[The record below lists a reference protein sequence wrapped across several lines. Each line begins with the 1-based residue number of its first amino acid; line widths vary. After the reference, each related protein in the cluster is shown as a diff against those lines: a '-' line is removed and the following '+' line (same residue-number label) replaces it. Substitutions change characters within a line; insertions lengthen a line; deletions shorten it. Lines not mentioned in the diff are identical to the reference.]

1 MGDAQP
7 IERDHDPM
15 IGRTLVGRYEL
26 KAHLGSGTMGT
37 VYRATQLAVAREV
50 AVKILKNERA
60 VDEAANAR
68 FTREARANSLLTS
81 PHTVQVL
88 DFGYS
93 ETDGLFLVMELLEGE
108 SLRRRLGR
116 LGRLPPAIAID
127 TCLQALRSLIEAH
140 AKGIIHRDLKPEHL
154 FFARVRGETWDDEI
168 LKILDFGVAK
178 MIGEESRQLNAIETR
193 EGRILGTP
201 RYMSPE
207 QAQGRALDAR
217 SDLYSLGVVL
227 YEMLTGRPPFG
238 GEDAVVVMAQHIT
251 KTPVALAAACPDASV
266 PAELEDLVMR
276 TLSKQPAGRPANAE
290 AMAEE
295 LAVILASGRAG
306 STGVRSVRRGGPSAP
321 QPAGDS
327 GTLPTKEIGTEPDT
341 VSTSAVRWRRP
352 GVLLGVAIGFCLVVG
367 VVVLFQRSRAATVG
381 SSNAAGPSTTASIPS
396 TASSPPTPSGP
407 TPSAAA
413 SAIPVEALPP
423 AGTTAPPAT
432 TRRPRPAASP
442 APKDSS
448 RASPPRPKPTGPDFD
463 YLE

>member
-1 MGDAQP
+1 MADALQLP
-7 IERDHDPM
+7 ADPM

-26 KAHLGSGTMGT
+26 KSHLGSGTMGT
-37 VYRATQLAVAREV
+37 VYRATQLAVGREV

-88 DFGYS
+88 DFGYGD
-93 ETDGLFLVMELLEGE
+93 TDGLFLVMELLEGE

-127 TCLQALRSLIEAH
+127 TCQQALRSLIEAH

-178 MIGEESRQLNAIETR
+178 MIGEEGRRLNAIETR

-207 QAQGRALDAR
+207 QAQGGVLDAR

-238 GEDAVVVMAQHIT
+238 GDDAVVVMAQHIT
-251 KTPVALAAACPDASV
+251 KAPVAPAAACPEAGI
-266 PAELEDLVMR
+266 PPELDDLVMR
-276 TLSKQPAGRPANAE
+276 TLSKDPEGRPASAE
-290 AMAEE
+290 VLAEQ
-295 LAVILASGRAG
+295 LTLILASGRAG
-306 STGVRSVRRGGPSAP
+306 STGVRSVRRGGPSLP
-321 QPAGDS
+321 PPPADS
-327 GTLPTKEIGTEPDT
+327 GAVPTKEIGTEPDT
-341 VSTSAVRWRRP
+341 VATAVVRWRRTS
-352 GVLLGVAIGFCLVVG
+352 VLLAAAIGFSLVVG
-367 VVVLFQRSRAATVG
+367 VVLLFERSRAATVPTPI
-381 SSNAAGPSTTASIPS
+381 AAGSTTVAAPPSITPPAPRTSVAAASA
-396 TASSPPTPSGP
+396 T
-407 TPSAAA
+407 A

-423 AGTTAPPAT
+423 VTTPSTPA
-432 TRRPRPAASP
+432 TRRPRPGSVP
-442 APKDSS
+442 APRDSA
-448 RASPPRPKPTGPDFD
+448 RPALPRPKPTGPDFD